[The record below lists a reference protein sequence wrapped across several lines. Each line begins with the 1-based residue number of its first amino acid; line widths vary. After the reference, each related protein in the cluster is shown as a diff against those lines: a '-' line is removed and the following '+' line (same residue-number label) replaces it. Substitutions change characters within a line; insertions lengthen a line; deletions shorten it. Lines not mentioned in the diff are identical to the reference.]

1 MKNQME
7 LTFLSGSEN
16 EAFARMVISAF
27 LVRMNPTLSLI
38 SEVRTAVSE
47 AVTNAVVHA
56 YKDHTNGMIVL
67 RAAVDD
73 MRIYIEV
80 EDFGCGILDIEQ
92 AMQPFFTTQPDQERT
107 GMGFSLMMSFM
118 DGVKVESAP
127 GSGTKIMMTK
137 MIGDEDCDAL

>member
-7 LTFLSGSEN
+7 LAFLSQPEN

-27 LVRMNPTLSLI
+27 LMRVNPTLSVV

-56 YKDHTNGMIVL
+56 YDTREGRILL
-67 RAAVDD
+67 RAC
-73 MRIYIEV
+73 IEGDTLTV
-80 EDFGCGILDIEQ
+80 EIEDFGRGIANVEE

-107 GMGFSLMMSFM
+107 GMGFALMQSFM
-118 DGVKVESAP
+118 DVLRVQSAP
-127 GSGTKIMMTK
+127 DCGTVDHMEKTLS
-137 MIGDEDCDAL
+137 EA